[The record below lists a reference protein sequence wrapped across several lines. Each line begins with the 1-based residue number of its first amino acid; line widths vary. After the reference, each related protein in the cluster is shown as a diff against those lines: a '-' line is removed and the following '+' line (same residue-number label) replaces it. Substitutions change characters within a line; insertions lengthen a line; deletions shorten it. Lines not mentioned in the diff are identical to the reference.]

1 MFSHIRFVVEPNVAA
16 VLQEYCIIPAERK
29 EKKMNGQDLKSLEQ
43 KANEI
48 GENIVE
54 GTKDVYQKVENGAVS
69 GYETVENAVT
79 EGYKNV
85 EETVTGGYKTVEDKV
100 VSAYKAVENGVVSGF
115 NKIADGFVDAFLKK
129 DGETTKE
136 ARARLE
142 AEQKAREEKYK
153 K

>member
-16 VLQEYCIIPAERK
+16 VLQEYRIIPAERK
-29 EKKMNGQDLKSLEQ
+29 GKKMNGQDLKSLEQ

-48 GENIVE
+48 GENIAE

-79 EGYKNV
+79 EGYKTV
-85 EETVTGGYKTVEDKV
+85 EETVTDGYKTVEDKV
-100 VSAYKAVENGVVSGF
+100 VSAYKAVENGVAAGF
-115 NKIADGFVDAFLKK
+115 NKIANGFVDAFLKK
-129 DGETTKE
+129 EGESVEE